1 MLYPMTSLSSVRSLA
16 LTAALLVSSLAYTG
30 CGAKEEEAAQAP
42 VAEKPAADAAQA
54 SNQAE
59 ESTTESTVQVFT
71 PADIKAS
78 MTAAD
83 SALKVNDYEK
93 ATDALLKVQLSGAL
107 KNNDQAKLDHYQ
119 RMVQLQQKLAEAA
132 ASGDAKATRA
142 AALLRQAS
150 GAP

>member
-1 MLYPMTSLSSVRSLA
+1 MNASLLLRRAALGATLLA
-16 LTAALLVSSLAYTG
+16 LTLVLPG
-30 CGAKEEEAAQAP
+30 CGSKEEESAAAPAPAPAAESAQA
-42 VAEKPAADAAQA
+42 AAP
-54 SNQAE
+54 AE

-83 SALKVNDYEK
+83 SALKANDYEK

-119 RMVQLQQKLAEAA
+119 RMVQLQQKIAEATI
-132 ASGDAKATRA
+132 SGDPKAQRA
-142 AALLRQAS
+142 AALLRQAGGS
-150 GAP
+150 Q